1 MRTIHKFL
9 PNCLR
14 KYRRAAGFK
23 QKDVA
28 CILGLKSA
36 SMISRWENGLCLPK
50 LQSLFKLAI
59 LYRTMVDALFIDL
72 RILLRE
78 EVAQAQ
84 RRYQQKR
91 SGNQTEQ

>member
-1 MRTIHKFL
+1 M

-28 CILGLKSA
+28 CMLGLKGSGV
-36 SMISRWENGLCLPK
+36 ISGWESGLRTPK
-50 LQSLFKLAI
+50 LESLFKLAI
-59 LYRTMVDALFIDL
+59 LYRTMVDSLYIDL

-78 EVAQAQ
+78 EVAQAEKL
-84 RRYQQKR
+84 YKQKR
-91 SGNQTEQ
+91 SGNQTEP